1 MSLISNIGKE
11 TNTYMQ
17 NKKTKKQLNYKLP
30 DVGERKKEKKIH
42 VQYLLCQWDHDFY
55 LIRL

>member
-17 NKKTKKQLNYKLP
+17 KNKTKKQLNYKLP
-30 DVGERKKEKKIH
+30 DVGGKKKGEKNTCAIFI
-42 VQYLLCQWDHDFY
+42 VSV
-55 LIRL
+55 RP